1 MRIFPIIRKS
11 FIHLHV
17 LTGLD
22 ASAAKNALLRIVAV
36 EGIRMILFVR
46 LGMIGNGLMLDAQQS
61 FRVVNGAVSVVVVAH
76 GTVENVIGENAVKR
90 LALRRSGYLG
100 FCQNVHSRGDGGRA

>member
-1 MRIFPIIRKS
+1 MRILPVNRKS

-17 LTGLD
+17 LAGFD
-22 ASAAKNALLRIVAV
+22 ASAAKNALLRVVAV

-46 LGMIGNGLMLDAQQS
+46 LGMKRNRLMFDAQQS

-76 GTVENVIGENAVKR
+76 GAVENVVGENAVER
-90 LALRRSGYLG
+90 FPLCSASL
-100 FCQNVHSRGDGGRA
+100 F